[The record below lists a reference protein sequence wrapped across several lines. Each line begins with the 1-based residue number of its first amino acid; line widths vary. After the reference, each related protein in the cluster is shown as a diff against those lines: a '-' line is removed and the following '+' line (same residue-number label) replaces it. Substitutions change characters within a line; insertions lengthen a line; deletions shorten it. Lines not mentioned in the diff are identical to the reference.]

1 MEKDHCSFVYIIHL
15 LNEHPVWVPILLL
28 LNPKLYCLTSC
39 PNFKF
44 CNSGSP
50 TVFSSSWSEISL
62 VSSQILL
69 PLHFHISNAILP
81 FIPLLIPSPF
91 HPRTCYSFWGF
102 LFISPSPIQKISP
115 ASYIMFLMKRIWV
128 ILMPLKVPLLHSH
141 SFTSCWFLTFFYV
154 GLLLCRHSLY
164 SPFSSQPHTAL
175 LKFKWPLT
183 ATTAFPQAVIA
194 HCFHSHIR
202 LCRDLTSFHVVEFL
216 LPEETTRNQLR
227 CYWGK
232 GGQILKVTKDDK

>member
-1 MEKDHCSFVYIIHL
+1 MSDSYATEGSSASF
-15 LNEHPVWVPILLL
+15 
-28 LNPKLYCLTSC
+28 
-39 PNFKF
+39 
-44 CNSGSP
+44 
-50 TVFSSSWSEISL
+50 
-62 VSSQILL
+62 
-69 PLHFHISNAILP
+69 P
-81 FIPLLIPSPF
+81 FI
-91 HPRTCYSFWGF
+91 H
-102 LFISPSPIQKISP
+102 
-115 ASYIMFLMKRIWV
+115 IM
-128 ILMPLKVPLLHSH
+128 
-141 SFTSCWFLTFFYV
+141 LTPDFFYV
-154 GLLLCRHSLY
+154 GLLLCLHSLY
-164 SPFSSQPHTAL
+164 SPFSSQPHTTL